1 MLINKEQ
8 QEEYLAD
15 KSGYYQAGWESCL
28 RGEYT
33 LTISALL
40 TRRELQDE
48 AKREFDQGYGD
59 CYANG
64 ESAPE
69 TFDYVK
75 GI

>member
-48 AKREFDQGYGD
+48 AKREFDQGYSD
-59 CYANG
+59 CYAN
-64 ESAPE
+64 SQTPPE
-69 TFDYVK
+69 AFDYVE